1 MKRFKQP
8 KDWIPRYIRTYLLP
22 YYCYYYYY
30 YIVVVVV
37 VVVLIVVVVVV
48 VVVIYVPGSILI
60 LAVVTGS
67 LRKLQTLSL
76 TCTVSSIV
84 RCNSRYSFLDPY
96 ISCMCTS
103 CMYRNV
109 LLWVTT
115 TDTSQGSLAT
125 TKMFICF
132 SGGLLPRHSCLRCVR
147 CLERGRYC
155 GWGGVGPERLKRRR
169 QLDRVG
175 GNRPYYCRG
184 GWRRRRRH
192 RHCLDVGR

>member
-1 MKRFKQP
+1 M
-8 KDWIPRYIRTYLLP
+8 
-22 YYCYYYYY
+22 
-30 YIVVVVV
+30 
-37 VVVLIVVVVVV
+37 
-48 VVVIYVPGSILI
+48 VVVIDVPDSILI

-84 RCNSRYSFLDPY
+84 RCNSPYSFLDPY
-96 ISCMCTS
+96 ISCMYRS

-115 TDTSQGSLAT
+115 TYTSHGSLAT

-132 SGGLLPRHSCLRCVR
+132 SGRLLPRHSCRRCVR
-147 CLERGRYC
+147 CLERRRYC
-155 GWGGVGPERLKRRR
+155 GWGGVGPERSQRRR

-175 GNRPYYCRG
+175 GNGPYYRRG

-192 RHCLDVGR
+192 CHCLDVGR